1 MWEVCSFLWKL
12 LKLVA
17 RGHRCSLDSSR
28 HNYSSSP
35 QFFFSVSSNNNH
47 KVSEAAIEI
56 VYTLLRISLQIH
68 TEKVYSRDVMGVVS
82 VCWLPGGEKKNWTT
96 MAVANQKDIHAYK
109 L

>member
-35 QFFFSVSSNNNH
+35 QKIFSVSSNNNH

-56 VYTLLRISLQIH
+56 VYTHSKLFSFA
-68 TEKVYSRDVMGVVS
+68 S
-82 VCWLPGGEKKNWTT
+82 VCKSILKKFIPEMLWVLFLFVGFLGEKK
-96 MAVANQKDIHAYK
+96 KK
-109 L
+109 LDRNGSG